1 MLRVNGLNCEIIY
14 NIILIIYADMLK
26 WTNQVPSGKVRGGFT
41 EMSIESKDVE
51 HVAKLA
57 RLTLTNEELDVFTE
71 QLNAI
76 LQYAEKLNELDTEG
90 VEPTTHV
97 LRLSNV
103 MRDDVVQE
111 SLTQEQVFRN
121 APEEEDGQFKVPA
134 VLE

>member
-1 MLRVNGLNCEIIY
+1 
-14 NIILIIYADMLK
+14 
-26 WTNQVPSGKVRGGFT
+26 
-41 EMSIESKDVE
+41 MSIQSKDVE
-51 HVAKLA
+51 YVAKLA
-57 RLTLTNEELDVFTE
+57 RLNLTDQEREKFTE

-76 LQYAEKLNELDTEG
+76 LQYAEKLNELDTDG

-103 MRDDVVQE
+103 MREDVVQE
-111 SLTQEQVFRN
+111 SLSKEKVFRN